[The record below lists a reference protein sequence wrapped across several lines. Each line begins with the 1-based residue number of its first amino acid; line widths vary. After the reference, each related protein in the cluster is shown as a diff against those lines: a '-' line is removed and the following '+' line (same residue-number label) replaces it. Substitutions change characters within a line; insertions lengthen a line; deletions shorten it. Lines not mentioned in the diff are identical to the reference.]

1 MTYHETISNII
12 EEKKQQLI
20 EISDQIW
27 GFAETRYEEFHSTEL
42 LCTKLEEEGFQVQ
55 HEVDGIKTA
64 FIGSYGSGSPVIA
77 ILGEYDALFGL
88 SQKSG
93 VAVKEELASGGNGH
107 GCGHNLLG
115 VGSLAA
121 AIAIRYYMEQNGLKG
136 TVKYYGCPA
145 EEGGGG
151 KAFMARAGVFQD
163 VDIAF
168 TWHPWDENLAY
179 NATMLATC
187 QAYFKFKGK
196 SSHASF
202 NPHLGRSALDAV
214 ELMNVGAN
222 FLREHII
229 PEARLHY
236 AITNTGGLAPNVVQA
251 EAEVLYKLRAPKMH
265 QVKEILERIYN
276 VAEGAALMT
285 GTEVEIQFDA
295 ASADLIPNIT
305 LGTLMH
311 DQFTKIGAV
320 SYTKEEFDFA
330 EAMQATFSEEQKNVI
345 YKKSGKVISETVNP
359 YSVETGFLAGST
371 DVGDVSWLVPTGQIY
386 VTTCAFGSPFHSWQL
401 VAQGKS
407 SIAHKGML
415 LAGKVIA
422 ASAIEVMQNPELI
435 QKAKDEH
442 KEQLEGKVYKSL
454 IPAETKPKPLK
465 QSNC

>member
-1 MTYHETISNII
+1 MKVDFYENISNII
-12 EEKKQQLI
+12 DGKKEILI
-20 EISDQIW
+20 EISNQIW
-27 GFAETRYEEFHSTEL
+27 EFAETRYEEFRSSEL
-42 LCTKLEEEGFQVQ
+42 LCTILEAEGFDVQ
-55 HEVDGIKTA
+55 RNVGDIKTA
-64 FIGSYGSGSPVIA
+64 FIGSFGSGGPVIA

-93 VAVKEELASGGNGH
+93 VTVKEELVPGGTGH

-121 AIAIRYYMEQNGLKG
+121 ALAVKQYMEQNAIKG
-136 TVKYYGCPA
+136 TIRYYGCPA

-151 KAFMARAGVFQD
+151 KAFMARAGVFND

-187 QAYFKFKGK
+187 QVYYKFKGK

-202 NPHLGRSALDAV
+202 SPHLGRSALDAV

-251 EAEVLYKLRAPKMH
+251 EAEVLYKLRAPKLS
-265 QVKEILERIYN
+265 QVKEILKRVDDI
-276 VAEGAALMT
+276 AQGAALMT
-285 GTEVEIQFDA
+285 GTEVEVHFDA

-305 LGTLMH
+305 LSKVMH
-311 DQFTKIGAV
+311 EQFVNIGGEN
-320 SYTKEEFDFA
+320 Y
-330 EAMQATFSEEQKNVI
+330 SEEETEFAKAIQSTLSAELKEKIKKND
-345 YKKSGKVISETVNP
+345 GKVLSNTVNQFQ
-359 YSVETGFLAGST
+359 EEIGFLAGST
-371 DVGDVSWLVPTGQIY
+371 DVGDVSWLVPTGQVY

-401 VAQGKS
+401 VTQGKT

-415 LAGKVIA
+415 LAGKVLA
-422 ASAIEVMQNPELI
+422 ASALEVIQNAEI
-435 QKAKDEH
+435 IKKAKNEH
-442 KEQLEGKVYKSL
+442 QKQLGGEIYSSL
-454 IPAETKPKPLK
+454 IPIQTKPSPLR
-465 QSNC
+465 N

>member
-1 MTYHETISNII
+1 MNYHETISSII
-12 EEKKQQLI
+12 EEKKQKLI
-20 EISDQIW
+20 EISDKIW
-27 GFAETRYEEFHSTEL
+27 DFAETRYEEFRSAEL
-42 LCTKLEEEGFQVQ
+42 LCAELEEEGFEVQ
-55 HEVDGIKTA
+55 RDVGGINTA
-64 FIGSYGSGSPVIA
+64 FVGSYGSGHPVIA
-77 ILGEYDALFGL
+77 ILGEYDALPGL
-88 SQKSG
+88 SQEAGVTAKKEIIFSG
-93 VAVKEELASGGNGH
+93 DGH

-121 AIAIRYYMEQNGLKG
+121 AIAIRYYMKQNGLQG

-151 KAFMARAGVFQD
+151 KAFMARAGAFQD

-187 QAYFKFKGK
+187 QVYFKFKGK

-202 NPHLGRSALDAV
+202 DPHLGRSALDAV
-214 ELMNVGAN
+214 ELMNIGAN

-229 PEARLHY
+229 PDARLHY

-265 QVKEILERIYN
+265 QVKDILERVYK

-285 GTEVEIQFDA
+285 ETEVEIQFDA
-295 ASADLIPNIT
+295 ASADLVPNIT
-305 LGTLMH
+305 LGKVM
-311 DQFTKIGAV
+311 DNQFTKIGAA
-320 SYTKEEFDFA
+320 SYTKDEFDFA
-330 EAMQATFSEEQKNVI
+330 AAIQSTFAEEQKNAI
-345 YKKSGKVISETVNP
+345 YKKGGKLISETVNP
-359 YSVETGFLAGST
+359 YSGEPKFLAGST
-371 DVGDVSWLVPTGQIY
+371 DVGDVSWLVPTGQAY

-422 ASAIEVMQNPELI
+422 SSATEVMQNPELI
-435 QKAKDEH
+435 QKAWEEH
-442 KEQLEGKVYKSL
+442 RENLQGEVYKSL
-454 IPAETKPKPLK
+454 IPEETKPKPLK
-465 QSNC
+465 Q